1 MRPHLVHW
9 LDHLLPPH
17 VAALLAPTWFT
28 LVGLAGAIA
37 LILIL
42 RAARRTGDDAVAIA
56 TAMLWGYVAAVVA
69 GIAVPMLADLLAQ
82 AGRGSYRLRW
92 AGMTSFWG
100 YLGGLAATVLVLRRG
115 AVPLGRFGDLAAVPL
130 GAALVL
136 ARLGCF
142 VAGCDYGAV
151 TSAPWA
157 VRFPAGSPAWRD
169 HVRAG
174 LVPPDRG
181 ASLPVHPTQLYEA
194 GLGLA
199 MIAVAI
205 WAARQPWA
213 RRAHGRV
220 FLAVAA
226 TYAVGRLGIEVL
238 RGDLGRGFV
247 GALSSGQIFS
257 LVALAAITAALVLT
271 RRRAVA
277 AVLAMAAIAVV
288 PRPAAAEEKWLEA
301 GALLGVSAPLNRR
314 ENQVDPLAGP
324 SASLGLGLGHGLSL
338 WVDLDSQSN
347 QDATHGTVLA
357 SFGFHL
363 PSGKSLR
370 IGGRFGAGSTL
381 VNFRD
386 EVFRDVGGL
395 TMRAEAIGEY
405 AISDHWVLWVRPI
418 ALDLLTANDLGGPI
432 LTWQL
437 RAGIAFRYGLGP
449 KQPAASTPPPA
460 APPPQPYQPGQLVP
474 YSPPQRPAPAAPPQ
488 PMPSP
493 YDPPPGGTP

>member
-1 MRPHLVHW
+1 
-9 LDHLLPPH
+9 
-17 VAALLAPTWFT
+17 
-28 LVGLAGAIA
+28 
-37 LILIL
+37 
-42 RAARRTGDDAVAIA
+42 
-56 TAMLWGYVAAVVA
+56 
-69 GIAVPMLADLLAQ
+69 
-82 AGRGSYRLRW
+82 
-92 AGMTSFWG
+92 
-100 YLGGLAATVLVLRRG
+100 
-115 AVPLGRFGDLAAVPL
+115 
-130 GAALVL
+130 
-136 ARLGCF
+136 
-142 VAGCDYGAV
+142 
-151 TSAPWA
+151 

-174 LVPPDRG
+174 LVAPDRD

-194 GLGLA
+194 GLGAA

-213 RRAHGRV
+213 RRAHGRI

-257 LVALAAITAALVLT
+257 LAALAAIAAALVLT

-277 AVLAMAAIAVV
+277 AVLALTAIAVV
-288 PRPAAAEEKWLEA
+288 PRPAAADEKWLEA

-314 ENQVDPLAGP
+314 QNQVDPLAGP

-338 WVDLDSQSN
+338 WIDLDSQSN
-347 QDATHGTVLA
+347 QDATHGTALLSA
-357 SFGFHL
+357 GFQL
-363 PSGKSLR
+363 PSGRSLR

-381 VNFRD
+381 VNFHD
-386 EVFRDVGGL
+386 EVFRDVSGL

-405 AISDHWVLWVRPI
+405 AISDHWVVWVRPI
-418 ALDLLTANDLGGPI
+418 AFDLLTANDLGGSI

-437 RAGIAFRYGLGP
+437 RAGIAFRYGIGARP
-449 KQPAASTPPPA
+449 APVYAPQP
-460 APPPQPYQPGQLVP
+460 APPPQPYPPGQLVP
-474 YSPPQRPAPAAPPQ
+474 YAPPPPAPPPQ

-493 YDPPPGGTP
+493 YDAPPGGTP